1 MSENPSD
8 EMLEARDAVHVLFD
22 RAVLKLVL
30 VILLGWWTIETGDA
44 TIPFVA
50 SPGILHALSEG
61 VGTLATLAGYVLY
74 YGGVLSLLVKIVYEA
89 VALAD
94 GS

>member
-1 MSENPSD
+1 
-8 EMLEARDAVHVLFD
+8 MLEARDAVHVLFD
-22 RAVLKLVL
+22 RAVLKLVF
-30 VILLGWWTIETGDA
+30 VTLLGWWMIETGDVP
-44 TIPFVA
+44 TTVVA

-61 VGTLATLAGYVLY
+61 IGTLATLTGYVLY

-94 GS
+94 SS